1 MQAVKEKM
9 EMLYKQSNEFTS
21 VASQTVF
28 VKGDTDI
35 LLSICPLHAVT
46 ERDADFWSLSEL
58 NKFYDNYSYKQVDEM
73 LATGNYPMHLT
84 ALYRNDKQKTI
95 LVDTDADV
103 CLTSVEELTEMVQER
118 ISFKGIK

>member
-9 EMLYKQSNEFTS
+9 EMLYKQSDEFTS
-21 VASQTVF
+21 IASQTIF
-28 VKGDTDI
+28 VKGDADI
-35 LLSICPLHAVT
+35 IISICPLHAVT
-46 ERDADFWSLSEL
+46 KRDADFWSLSEL
-58 NKFYDNYSYKQVDEM
+58 NNFYDNYSYKQVDEM
-73 LATGNYPMHLT
+73 VATGEYPLHFT
-84 ALYRNDKQKTI
+84 ALYRNGTQKTI